1 MKFGHILLFLTAF
14 TLAFGAVPA
23 KQAPPAKKAPQAKK
37 GSVAT
42 RKAAPRPAGKTTA
55 RTTAAKKGA
64 RPVAGASRSR
74 QQTPTNDRYRE
85 IQQALA
91 DRGYLKSEP
100 SGVWGPESVDALKQF
115 QSSKNLQA
123 TGKLTSQSL
132 IGLGLGPKTAGPLVM
147 PSAPGVA
154 DSAPGQPQ

>member
-23 KQAPPAKKAPQAKK
+23 QKAPVKKAPPVKKGSVTAKKAP
-37 GSVAT
+37 S
-42 RKAAPRPAGKTTA
+42 RPAGKTMA
-55 RTTAAKKGA
+55 RTTATKKGT

-147 PSAPGVA
+147 PSAA
-154 DSAPGQPQ
+154 DPVPPPNQ